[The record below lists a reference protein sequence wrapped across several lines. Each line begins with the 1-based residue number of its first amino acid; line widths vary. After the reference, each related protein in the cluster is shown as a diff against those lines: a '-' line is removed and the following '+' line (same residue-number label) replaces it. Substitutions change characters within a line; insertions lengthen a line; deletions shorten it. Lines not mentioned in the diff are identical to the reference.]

1 MTTER
6 VRLLVNGQGHEGWK
20 EVRVS
25 AGIERQ
31 ARDFSLVV
39 TDRWPGND
47 LARRVAPGDLCE
59 VWFGIDKV
67 LTGYVDATPISY
79 DAGQVAVGV
88 NGRSKTADL
97 VDCSAIHSPGQ
108 WRGVS
113 VERIAG
119 ELAAPYGVEV
129 VAAVPTGTVL
139 EHQLDPGESVFESI
153 DRLLTQKALLAT
165 DDAEGRQVL
174 TRAGALRAS
183 TALVTGQNVLSAST
197 SLDFKERFS
206 EYRCRGQR
214 AGSDTD
220 FGAAVAGQVTS
231 IPDRGVRRRRVL
243 DVQSDGQGDLAA
255 MRDRVRWEAAYR
267 AGRSY
272 QTTYVVQGWR
282 QANGQLWL
290 PNMRVRVRDSIIG
303 FDLEMLIA
311 EVDYLQNES
320 GTTASLTVAPVA
332 AYELLPE
339 VPSAKGKKKRGGKG
353 GFALAEGETLV
364 EFKP

>member
-6 VRLLVNGQGHEGWK
+6 VRLVVNGREHEGWK

-25 AGIERQ
+25 AGINRQ

-39 TDRWPGND
+39 TEDWPGSG
-47 LARRVAPGDLCE
+47 LARRVAPQDLCE
-59 VWFGIDKV
+59 VWFGGDKV

-79 DAGQVAVGV
+79 DSEQVSISV

-97 VDCSAIHSPGQ
+97 VDCSAIHAPGQ

-113 VERIAG
+113 VEHIAQA
-119 ELAAPYGVEV
+119 LAEPYGIRV
-129 VAAVPTGTVL
+129 VALVGTGSVL

-165 DDAEGRQVL
+165 DDAEGNQVL
-174 TRAGALRAS
+174 TRAGTLRAE
-183 TALVTGQNVLSAST
+183 TALVTGGNVLNAST
-197 SLDFKERFS
+197 GLDFKERFS

-214 AGSDTD
+214 AGNDAD
-220 FGAAVAGQVTS
+220 FGAVVAGQRAS
-231 IPDRGVRRRRVL
+231 IPDRSITRRRVL
-243 DVQSDGQGDLAA
+243 EVGSDGQGDLAA
-255 MRDRVRWEAAYR
+255 LRDRVRWEAAYR
-267 AGRSY
+267 AGKSY
-272 QTTYVVQGWR
+272 ETTYVVQGWR

-303 FDLEMLIA
+303 FDMEMLIA
-311 EVDYLQNES
+311 EVDYLQHES
-320 GTTASLTVAPVA
+320 GTTATLTVAPVA

-339 VPSAKGKKKRGGKG
+339 VPKPKSKKKRGQK